1 MKISKL
7 ALLFFLTLPLTTLA
21 QKTATLIY
29 IDQYKDIAIS
39 EMKRT
44 GIPASIT
51 LAQGIIESNS
61 GESNLALNFKNHFGI
76 KCKSDWK
83 GETTYQDDD
92 AKQEC
97 FRAYPN
103 SNASYI
109 DHSNFLK
116 TRPNYAP
123 LFELDPVDDSAWAY
137 GLKKAGYATAA
148 DYPKKLLKVI
158 NDFELSQYNF
168 PELGFFE
175 DEDTPT
181 QKIDTSKK
189 IEARKTIEPI
199 IVVDSVKMDSV
210 KIASVKKVEDTLIPL
225 KINLVDTIIKKDTTA
240 ITSLT
245 TVSTNANDSLNSKYI
260 DTIQLSNIKGI
271 TSSDSIQITAPTA
284 INGIGALPTELAK
297 DSAIRIDSTLPKKDT
312 STVVSEKPNTAIKFE
327 YPKGK
332 FKANQ
337 LLAIYASAGSSF
349 LELATTYNI
358 ALYKLYGYNDLE
370 ETDLVP
376 KDQILYLVPKR
387 KEVSK
392 KVHLVAAGES
402 LYDISQNEGIQL
414 NYLQAYNA
422 GITDK
427 TLVAGTTLILFKTN
441 EAPKITTMPV
451 IAPIEK
457 PVKKEMI
464 KKSKLLTDTTTKK
477 TEIKDSLKK
486 KPLDFIKNISVPNFL
501 KRKKNN

>member
-7 ALLFFLTLPLTTLA
+7 ALVFFLTLPLTTKA

-51 LAQGIIESNS
+51 LAQGIIESKS

-97 FRAYPN
+97 FRVYPN

-109 DHSNFLK
+109 DHSDFLK

-137 GLKKAGYATAA
+137 GLKKAGYATAS

-168 PELGFFE
+168 PELAFFE
-175 DEDTPT
+175 DEDTPS

-189 IEARKTIEPI
+189 IVPIVIADSIKTN
-199 IVVDSVKMDSV
+199 SVSSNLI
-210 KIASVKKVEDTLIPL
+210 KIDTVKKLEDAI
-225 KINLVDTIIKKDTTA
+225 VHKDTTTLSS
-240 ITSLT
+240 ITGIKADT
-245 TVSTNANDSLNSKYI
+245 DTINSKYI
-260 DTIQLSNIKGI
+260 DAIQLSTIKGI
-271 TSSDSIQITAPTA
+271 SSSDTIKNTAPKA
-284 INGIGALPTELAK
+284 MNGIG
-297 DSAIRIDSTLPKKDT
+297 SIAIEQVKDSTLKIDTALAIDTSNNKKDKKLQEANSIDT
-312 STVVSEKPNTAIKFE
+312 SKLITNTQNSAAKFE

-337 LLAIYASAGSSF
+337 LLAIYATAGSSF

-370 ETDLVP
+370 ETDLVS

-392 KVHLVAAGES
+392 KVHLVTAGES

-414 NYLQAYNA
+414 NYLQAYND
-422 GITDK
+422 GVTDRNLQVGS
-427 TLVAGTTLILFKTN
+427 TLVLFKTN
-441 EAPKITTMPV
+441 EAPKIST
-451 IAPIEK
+451 API
-457 PVKKEMI
+457 
-464 KKSKLLTDTTTKK
+464 KSINT
-477 TEIKDSLKK
+477 
-486 KPLDFIKNISVPNFL
+486 PGFI

>member
-7 ALLFFLTLPLTTLA
+7 ALLFFFTIPLTTKA

-61 GESNLALNFKNHFGI
+61 GESNLALNYKNHFGI

-92 AKQEC
+92 TKQEC

-123 LFELDPVDDSAWAY
+123 LFELYPVDDSAWAY
-137 GLKKAGYATAA
+137 GLKKAGYATAS

-168 PELGFFE
+168 PELAFY
-175 DEDTPT
+175 DDDDTPT
-181 QKIDTSKK
+181 QKLDTSKK
-189 IEARKTIEPI
+189 IELSKPI
-199 IVVDSVKMDSV
+199 APIVIADSVKTNLI
-210 KIASVKKVEDTLIPL
+210 KIDTFKKVEDILL
-225 KINLVDTIIKKDTTA
+225 
-240 ITSLT
+240 
-245 TVSTNANDSLNSKYI
+245 
-260 DTIQLSNIKGI
+260 DTIQLSTVKGI
-271 TSSDSIQITAPTA
+271 SSSDTINITAPKA
-284 INGIGALPTELAK
+284 MNGIGSIAIEQVK
-297 DSAIRIDSTLPKKDT
+297 DSALKINTVLAIDTANHKKESEFKEANIIDT
-312 STVVSEKPNTAIKFE
+312 SKLITNTQNSAAKFE

-337 LLAIYASAGSSF
+337 LLAIWAQAGSSF
-349 LELATTYNI
+349 LDIANTYKI
-358 ALYKLYGYNDLE
+358 ALYKLYDYNDLE
-370 ETDLVP
+370 ETDLLA

-392 KVHLVAAGES
+392 KVHLVAAGET

-414 NYLQAYNA
+414 NSLKAYNV
-422 GITDK
+422 GVTDK
-427 TLVAGTTLILFKTN
+427 NLQVGSTLV
-441 EAPKITTMPV
+441 
-451 IAPIEK
+451 
-457 PVKKEMI
+457 
-464 KKSKLLTDTTTKK
+464 
-477 TEIKDSLKK
+477 
-486 KPLDFIKNISVPNFL
+486 
-501 KRKKNN
+501 

>member
-199 IVVDSVKMDSV
+199 IVVDSVKTD
-210 KIASVKKVEDTLIPL
+210 SVKKVEDTLIPL

-240 ITSLT
+240 ITST
-245 TVSTNANDSLNSKYI
+245 ITDITNAKDSINSKYI

-312 STVVSEKPNTAIKFE
+312 STLVSEKPNTAIKFE

-441 EAPKITTMPV
+441 EAPKITATP
-451 IAPIEK
+451 
-457 PVKKEMI
+457 
-464 KKSKLLTDTTTKK
+464 TKNSS
-477 TEIKDSLKK
+477 I
-486 KPLDFIKNISVPNFL
+486 PNFL

>member
-199 IVVDSVKMDSV
+199 IVVDSVKTD
-210 KIASVKKVEDTLIPL
+210 SVKKVEDTLIPL
-225 KINLVDTIIKKDTTA
+225 KINLVDTIIKKDNTA
-240 ITSLT
+240 ITST
-245 TVSTNANDSLNSKYI
+245 ITDITNAKDSINSKYI

-441 EAPKITTMPV
+441 EAPKITATP
-451 IAPIEK
+451 
-457 PVKKEMI
+457 
-464 KKSKLLTDTTTKK
+464 TKNSS
-477 TEIKDSLKK
+477 I
-486 KPLDFIKNISVPNFL
+486 PNFL

>member
-83 GETTYQDDD
+83 GETTFQDDD

-97 FRAYPN
+97 FRVYPN

-137 GLKKAGYATAA
+137 GLKKAGYATAS

-168 PELGFFE
+168 PELAFY
-175 DEDTPT
+175 DDDDTPT
-181 QKIDTSKK
+181 QKLDTSKK
-189 IEARKTIEPI
+189 IAPI
-199 IVVDSVKMDSV
+199 VIADSVKTNSV
-210 KIASVKKVEDTLIPL
+210 SSNLIKIDTVKKLEDTIVHKNTTTLSSITGI
-225 KINLVDTIIKKDTTA
+225 KAVTDTI
-240 ITSLT
+240 
-245 TVSTNANDSLNSKYI
+245 NSKYI
-260 DTIQLSNIKGI
+260 DTIQLSNVKGI
-271 TSSDSIQITAPTA
+271 SSSDTINITAPKA
-284 INGIGALPTELAK
+284 MNGIG
-297 DSAIRIDSTLPKKDT
+297 SIAIEQVKDSTLKIDTALAIDTSKNKKDKKLQEANSIDT
-312 STVVSEKPNTAIKFE
+312 SKLITNSQNSAAKFE

-349 LELATTYNI
+349 LELATNYKI
-358 ALYKLYGYNDLE
+358 ALYKLYSYNDLE
-370 ETDLVP
+370 ETDLVS

-414 NYLQAYNA
+414 NYLQAYNT
-422 GITDK
+422 GVTDK
-427 TLVAGTTLILFKTN
+427 TLVAGTTLLLFKTN
-441 EAPKITTMPV
+441 EAPKIST
-451 IAPIEK
+451 API
-457 PVKKEMI
+457 
-464 KKSKLLTDTTTKK
+464 KSINT
-477 TEIKDSLKK
+477 
-486 KPLDFIKNISVPNFL
+486 PGFL

>member
-1 MKISKL
+1 MRISKL
-7 ALLFFLTLPLTTLA
+7 ALVFFFTLPLYSIA

-29 IDQYKDIAIS
+29 IDQYKDIAVS

-76 KCKSDWK
+76 KCKTDWK

-97 FRAYPN
+97 FRVYPN
-103 SNASYI
+103 SNASFI

-116 TRPNYAP
+116 ARSNYAP

-137 GLKKAGYATAA
+137 GLKKAGYATAS

-168 PELGFFE
+168 PELAIF
-175 DEDTPT
+175 DDDDDTPT
-181 QKIDTSKK
+181 QKIDTNKKIVPIVLADSIKIDSIKINTIKIDSVKK
-189 IEARKTIEPI
+189 IEDRLI
-199 IVVDSVKMDSV
+199 I
-210 KIASVKKVEDTLIPL
+210 
-225 KINLVDTIIKKDTTA
+225 KDTTTLRA
-240 ITSLT
+240 VTSI
-245 TVSTNANDSLNSKYI
+245 I
-260 DTIQLSNIKGI
+260 DTIQLSSVKGI
-271 TSSDSIQITAPTA
+271 ISSDSINNTAPTA
-284 INGIGALPTELAK
+284 LKGIGSIAIERPK
-297 DSAIRIDSTLPKKDT
+297 DSVLQIDAASKKDSSNLVIEKQ
-312 STVVSEKPNTAIKFE
+312 STAAKLVF
-327 YPKGK
+327 PKGK

-337 LLAIYASAGSSF
+337 LLAIYATAGSSF
-349 LELATTYNI
+349 LDLANTYNI
-358 ALYKLYGYNDLE
+358 ALYKLYNYNDLP
-370 ETDLVP
+370 ETDLLT

-414 NYLQAYNA
+414 NYLEAYNA

-427 TLVAGTTLILFKTN
+427 TLVVGSTLVLFQTNTT
-441 EAPKITTMPV
+441 PKITTSAV
-451 IAPIEK
+451 KAPQK
-457 PVKKEMI
+457 
-464 KKSKLLTDTTTKK
+464 DTATKK
-477 TEIKDSLKK
+477 IEVKDSLKK
-486 KPLDFIKNISVPNFL
+486 KPLDFIKNITGPHFL

>member
-76 KCKSDWK
+76 KCKTDWK

-199 IVVDSVKMDSV
+199 IVVDSVKTD
-210 KIASVKKVEDTLIPL
+210 SVKKVEDTLIPL

-422 GITDK
+422 GVTDK
-427 TLVAGTTLILFKTN
+427 ILVAGTTLILFKTN

>member
-1 MKISKL
+1 MRISKL
-7 ALLFFLTLPLTTLA
+7 AFVFFFTLPLYSIA

-29 IDQYKDIAIS
+29 IDQFKDIAVS

-44 GIPASIT
+44 SIPASIT

-76 KCKSDWK
+76 KCKTDWK

-97 FRAYPN
+97 FRVYPN
-103 SNASYI
+103 SNASFI

-116 TRPNYAP
+116 GRSNYAP

-137 GLKKAGYATAA
+137 GLKKAGYATAS

-168 PELGFFE
+168 PELAIF
-175 DEDTPT
+175 DDDDDTPT

-189 IEARKTIEPI
+189 IAPIVLADTIKI
-199 IVVDSVKMDSV
+199 DSIKINTIKIDSVK
-210 KIASVKKVEDTLIPL
+210 KIEERLI
-225 KINLVDTIIKKDTTA
+225 IKDTTTLRA
-240 ITSLT
+240 VTSI
-245 TVSTNANDSLNSKYI
+245 I
-260 DTIQLSNIKGI
+260 DTIQLSSVKGI
-271 TSSDSIQITAPTA
+271 ISSDSINNTAPTA
-284 INGIGALPTELAK
+284 LKGIGSIAIERPK
-297 DSAIRIDSTLPKKDT
+297 DSVLQIDAASKKDSSNLVIEKQ
-312 STVVSEKPNTAIKFE
+312 STVSKLVF
-327 YPKGK
+327 PKGK

-337 LLAIYASAGSSF
+337 LLAIYATAGSSF
-349 LELATTYNI
+349 LDLANTYNI
-358 ALYKLYGYNDLE
+358 ALYKLYNYNDLP
-370 ETDLVP
+370 ETDLLT

-387 KEVSK
+387 KEVNK

-414 NYLQAYNA
+414 NYLEAYNV

-427 TLVAGTTLILFKTN
+427 TLVVGSTLVLFQTNTT
-441 EAPKITTMPV
+441 PKITTSAV
-451 IAPIEK
+451 KAPQK
-457 PVKKEMI
+457 
-464 KKSKLLTDTTTKK
+464 DTATKK
-477 TEIKDSLKK
+477 IEVKDSLKK
-486 KPLDFIKNISVPNFL
+486 KPLDFIKNITAPHFL

>member
-7 ALLFFLTLPLTTLA
+7 AFLFFFTIPLTTLA

-97 FRAYPN
+97 FRVYPN

-137 GLKKAGYATAA
+137 GLKKAGYATAS

-168 PELGFFE
+168 PELAFY
-175 DEDTPT
+175 DDDDTPT
-181 QKIDTSKK
+181 QKLDTIKKIAPIVITDSVKTNSVRSNLIKIDTVRKLEDTIVHKDTTTLSSKYIDAIQLSTIKGISSSDTIKNTAPKAMNGIGSIAIEQVKDSTLKIDTALAIDTSK
-189 IEARKTIEPI
+189 
-199 IVVDSVKMDSV
+199 
-210 KIASVKKVEDTLIPL
+210 
-225 KINLVDTIIKKDTTA
+225 NKKD
-240 ITSLT
+240 IKLQE
-245 TVSTNANDSLNSKYI
+245 ANSI
-260 DTIQLSNIKGI
+260 DTSKLI
-271 TSSDSIQITAPTA
+271 TNSQNNAA
-284 INGIGALPTELAK
+284 
-297 DSAIRIDSTLPKKDT
+297 
-312 STVVSEKPNTAIKFE
+312 KFE

-358 ALYKLYGYNDLE
+358 ALYKLYSYNDLE
-370 ETDLVP
+370 ETDLVS

-414 NYLQAYNA
+414 NYLQAYNM
-422 GITDK
+422 GVTDK
-427 TLVAGTTLILFKTN
+427 TLVAGTTLLLFKTN
-441 EAPKITTMPV
+441 EAPKITATP
-451 IAPIEK
+451 
-457 PVKKEMI
+457 KKN
-464 KKSKLLTDTTTKK
+464 S
-477 TEIKDSLKK
+477 
-486 KPLDFIKNISVPNFL
+486 SVPNFL
-501 KRKKNN
+501 KRKKDN

>member
-51 LAQGIIESNS
+51 LAQGIIESKS
-61 GESNLALNFKNHFGI
+61 GESDLALNFKNHFGI
-76 KCKSDWK
+76 KCKTDWK

-97 FRAYPN
+97 FRVYPN

-109 DHSNFLK
+109 HHSNFLK

-123 LFELDPVDDSAWAY
+123 LFELDPADDSAWAY
-137 GLKKAGYATAA
+137 GLKKAGYATDT

-168 PELGFFE
+168 PELAFY
-175 DEDTPT
+175 DDDDTPT

-189 IEARKTIEPI
+189 VEVRKAIEPV
-199 IVVDSVKMDSV
+199 IVVDSLKRDSLKIDLV
-210 KIASVKKVEDTLIPL
+210 KIDSVKKV
-225 KINLVDTIIKKDTTA
+225 V
-240 ITSLT
+240 
-245 TVSTNANDSLNSKYI
+245 DSLKSKYI
-260 DTIQLSNIKGI
+260 DTIQLSSVKGI
-271 TSSDSIQITAPTA
+271 TSYDSPKITAPTA
-284 INGIGALPTELAK
+284 INGIG
-297 DSAIRIDSTLPKKDT
+297 TLPAELPKVNTLKKDT
-312 STVVSEKPNTAIKFE
+312 VNIIKDVKFKDTSIVDRKILDTSNQKIKTE
-327 YPKGK
+327 NSPIQFDYPKGK

-337 LLAIYASAGSSF
+337 LLAIYARAGSSY

-370 ETDLVP
+370 ETDLVD

-392 KVHLVAAGES
+392 KVHLVAAGEN

-422 GITDK
+422 GVTDK
-427 TLVAGTTLILFKTN
+427 TLVAGATLVLFKIS
-441 EAPKITTMPV
+441 EAPK
-451 IAPIEK
+451 
-457 PVKKEMI
+457 
-464 KKSKLLTDTTTKK
+464 K
-477 TEIKDSLKK
+477 TATSPKNSSL
-486 KPLDFIKNISVPNFL
+486 PNFL
-501 KRKKNN
+501 KRKKNNE

>member
-7 ALLFFLTLPLTTLA
+7 AFLFFFTIPLTTLA

-92 AKQEC
+92 TKQEC

-137 GLKKAGYATAA
+137 GLKKAGYASAS

-168 PELGFFE
+168 PELAFY
-175 DEDTPT
+175 DDDDTPT
-181 QKIDTSKK
+181 QKLDTSKK
-189 IEARKTIEPI
+189 IELSKPI
-199 IVVDSVKMDSV
+199 APIVIADSVKTNLI
-210 KIASVKKVEDTLIPL
+210 KIDTVRKIEDTI
-225 KINLVDTIIKKDTTA
+225 VQKDTTPL
-240 ITSLT
+240 S
-245 TVSTNANDSLNSKYI
+245 SKYI
-260 DTIQLSNIKGI
+260 DTIQLSNVKGI
-271 TSSDSIQITAPTA
+271 SSSDTINITAPKA
-284 INGIGALPTELAK
+284 MNGIGSIAIEQVK
-297 DSAIRIDSTLPKKDT
+297 DSALKINTVLAIDTANHKKESDIKEANIIDT
-312 STVVSEKPNTAIKFE
+312 SKLITNTQNSTAKFV

-337 LLAIYASAGSSF
+337 LLAIWAQAGSSF
-349 LELATTYNI
+349 LDIANTYKI
-358 ALYKLYGYNDLE
+358 ALYKLYDYNDLE
-370 ETDLVP
+370 ETDLLA

-392 KVHLVAAGES
+392 KVHLVAAGET

-414 NYLQAYNA
+414 NYLKAYNA
-422 GITDK
+422 GVTDK
-427 TLVAGTTLILFKTN
+427 NLQVGSTLVLFKTN
-441 EAPKITTMPV
+441 EAPKISAT
-451 IAPIEK
+451 PI
-457 PVKKEMI
+457 
-464 KKSKLLTDTTTKK
+464 KSLNTP
-477 TEIKDSLKK
+477 S
-486 KPLDFIKNISVPNFL
+486 FL
-501 KRKKNN
+501 KRKKIIKYE

>member
-7 ALLFFLTLPLTTLA
+7 ALLFFLTLPLTSLA

-83 GETTYQDDD
+83 GETTFQDDD

-97 FRAYPN
+97 FRVYPN

-137 GLKKAGYATAA
+137 GLKKAGYATAS

-168 PELGFFE
+168 PELAFY
-175 DEDTPT
+175 DDDDTPT
-181 QKIDTSKK
+181 QKLDTSKK
-189 IEARKTIEPI
+189 IAPI
-199 IVVDSVKMDSV
+199 VIADSVKTNSV
-210 KIASVKKVEDTLIPL
+210 SSNLIKIDTVKKLEDTIVHKNTTTLSSITGI
-225 KINLVDTIIKKDTTA
+225 KAVTDTI
-240 ITSLT
+240 
-245 TVSTNANDSLNSKYI
+245 NSKYI
-260 DTIQLSNIKGI
+260 DTIQLSNVKGI
-271 TSSDSIQITAPTA
+271 SSSDTINITAPKA
-284 INGIGALPTELAK
+284 MNGIV
-297 DSAIRIDSTLPKKDT
+297 SIAIEQVKDSTLKINTALAIDTSKNKKDIKLQEANIVDT
-312 STVVSEKPNTAIKFE
+312 SKLITNSQNSAAKFE

-349 LELATTYNI
+349 LELATNYKI
-358 ALYKLYGYNDLE
+358 ALYKLYSYNDLE
-370 ETDLVP
+370 ETDLVS

-414 NYLQAYNA
+414 NYLQAYNT
-422 GITDK
+422 GVTDK
-427 TLVAGTTLILFKTN
+427 TLVAGTTLLLFKTN
-441 EAPKITTMPV
+441 EAPKIST
-451 IAPIEK
+451 API
-457 PVKKEMI
+457 
-464 KKSKLLTDTTTKK
+464 KSINT
-477 TEIKDSLKK
+477 
-486 KPLDFIKNISVPNFL
+486 PGFL

>member
-97 FRAYPN
+97 FRVYPN

-137 GLKKAGYATAA
+137 GLKKAGYATAF

-168 PELGFFE
+168 PELAFFE
-175 DEDTPT
+175 EEDSPA

-189 IEARKTIEPI
+189 IQVNKMQTLLVKADSLKT
-199 IVVDSVKMDSV
+199 DSVKKEV
-210 KIASVKKVEDTLIPL
+210 DTLNPL
-225 KINLVDTIIKKDTTA
+225 KINLVDTVIKKDTT
-240 ITSLT
+240 IISTSLDT
-245 TVSTNANDSLNSKYI
+245 ATTSSMTVSTSAKDSINSKYI
-260 DTIQLSNIKGI
+260 DTIQLSNVKGI
-271 TSSDSIQITAPTA
+271 TSSDSIKITAPTA
-284 INGIGALPTELAK
+284 INGIGALPTELPK
-297 DSAIRIDSTLPKKDT
+297 DSAISIDSTLPKKDT
-312 STVVSEKPNTAIKFE
+312 STVLSEKPNTAIKFE

-337 LLAIYASAGSSF
+337 LLAIYATAGSSF

-358 ALYKLYGYNDLE
+358 ALYKLYSYNDLE
-370 ETDLVP
+370 ETDLVT

-422 GITDK
+422 GVSDK
-427 TLVAGTTLILFKTN
+427 TLVAGTTLLLFKTN
-441 EAPKITTMPV
+441 EAPKITATP
-451 IAPIEK
+451 
-457 PVKKEMI
+457 
-464 KKSKLLTDTTTKK
+464 TKN
-477 TEIKDSLKK
+477 S
-486 KPLDFIKNISVPNFL
+486 SVPNFL

>member
-7 ALLFFLTLPLTTLA
+7 IFLFLYLLPLYSIA

-29 IDQYKDIAIS
+29 IDQYKDIAVS

-92 AKQEC
+92 SKKEC
-97 FRAYPN
+97 FRVYPN
-103 SNASYI
+103 ATASFV

-137 GLKKAGYATAA
+137 GLKKAGYATAS

-168 PELGFFE
+168 PELDIF
-175 DEDTPT
+175 DNEDTPI
-181 QKIDTSKK
+181 QKIDTSKVLIPPTK
-189 IEARKTIEPI
+189 DTSKPFTPKLKLEDIKNDTLPTKPSTSTTQPTPI
-199 IVVDSVKMDSV
+199 IVK
-210 KIASVKKVEDTLIPL
+210 
-225 KINLVDTIIKKDTTA
+225 
-240 ITSLT
+240 
-245 TVSTNANDSLNSKYI
+245 DSLKVTDTPTSHYI
-260 DTIQLSNIKGI
+260 DTIQLSSIKGVI
-271 TSSDSIQITAPTA
+271 SSDSIKNTTPTPLK
-284 INGIGALPTELAK
+284 GIGSIDITSTPEKLVTK
-297 DSAIRIDSTLPKKDT
+297 DSVTKK
-312 STVVSEKPNTAIKFE
+312 NTTPPIVF
-327 YPKGK
+327 PKGK

-337 LLAIYASAGSSF
+337 LLAIYAKAGSSF
-349 LELATTYNI
+349 LDIATTYNI
-358 ALYKLYGYNDLE
+358 ALYKLYVYNDLK
-370 ETDLVP
+370 ETELVL

-392 KVHLVAAGES
+392 KVHRVAAGES
-402 LYDISQNEGIQL
+402 LYDISQLEGIQL
-414 NYLQAYNA
+414 NYLMEYNA
-422 GITDK
+422 GITDQN
-427 TLVAGTTLILFKTN
+427 LSEGTTLVLFKSSTP
-441 EAPKITTMPV
+441 APVSSISTIT
-451 IAPIEK
+451 PIKKE
-457 PVKKEMI
+457 VKKV
-464 KKSKLLTDTTTKK
+464 
-477 TEIKDSLKK
+477 EIKDTLKK
-486 KPLDFIKNISVPNFL
+486 KPFDFIKKII
-501 KRKKNN
+501 KK

>member
-1 MKISKL
+1 MRISKL
-7 ALLFFLTLPLTTLA
+7 AFVFFFTLPLYSIA

-29 IDQYKDIAIS
+29 IDQYKDIAVS

-76 KCKSDWK
+76 KCKTDWK

-97 FRAYPN
+97 FRVYPN
-103 SNASYI
+103 SNASFI

-116 TRPNYAP
+116 ARSNYAP

-137 GLKKAGYATAA
+137 GLKKAGYATAS

-168 PELGFFE
+168 PELAIF
-175 DEDTPT
+175 DDDDDTPT

-189 IEARKTIEPI
+189 IAPIVLADSIKIDSIKINTIKI
-199 IVVDSVKMDSV
+199 DSVK
-210 KIASVKKVEDTLIPL
+210 KIEDRLI
-225 KINLVDTIIKKDTTA
+225 IKDTTTLSA
-240 ITSLT
+240 ATSI
-245 TVSTNANDSLNSKYI
+245 I
-260 DTIQLSNIKGI
+260 DTIQLSSVKGI
-271 TSSDSIQITAPTA
+271 ISSDSVNNTAPTA
-284 INGIGALPTELAK
+284 LKGIGSIAIERPK
-297 DSAIRIDSTLPKKDT
+297 DSVLQIDAASKKDSSNLVIEKQ
-312 STVVSEKPNTAIKFE
+312 STVSKLVF
-327 YPKGK
+327 PKGK

-337 LLAIYASAGSSF
+337 LLAIYANAGSSF
-349 LELATTYNI
+349 LDLANTYNI
-358 ALYKLYGYNDLE
+358 ALYKLYNYNDLP
-370 ETDLVP
+370 ETDLLA

-414 NYLQAYNA
+414 NYLEAYNA

-427 TLVAGTTLILFKTN
+427 TLVVGSTLVLFQTNTT
-441 EAPKITTMPV
+441 PKITTSAV
-451 IAPIEK
+451 KAPQK
-457 PVKKEMI
+457 
-464 KKSKLLTDTTTKK
+464 DTATKK
-477 TEIKDSLKK
+477 IEVKDSLKK
-486 KPLDFIKNISVPNFL
+486 KPLDFIKNITAPHFL

>member
-181 QKIDTSKK
+181 QKIDT
-189 IEARKTIEPI
+189 
-199 IVVDSVKMDSV
+199 
-210 KIASVKKVEDTLIPL
+210 
-225 KINLVDTIIKKDTTA
+225 TA
-240 ITSLT
+240 ITST
-245 TVSTNANDSLNSKYI
+245 ITDITNAKDSINSKYI

-284 INGIGALPTELAK
+284 INGIGALPTELPK

-464 KKSKLLTDTTTKK
+464 KKSKLLADTTTKK

>member
-92 AKQEC
+92 TKQEC

-137 GLKKAGYATAA
+137 GLKKAGYATAS

-168 PELGFFE
+168 PELAFFE

-189 IEARKTIEPI
+189 VEVRKAIEPV
-199 IVVDSVKMDSV
+199 IVVDSVKRDSLKTNLV
-210 KIASVKKVEDTLIPL
+210 KIDSVKKV
-225 KINLVDTIIKKDTTA
+225 V
-240 ITSLT
+240 
-245 TVSTNANDSLNSKYI
+245 DSLNSKYI
-260 DTIQLSNIKGI
+260 DTIQLSSVKGI
-271 TSSDSIQITAPTA
+271 TSYDSTKITAPTA
-284 INGIGALPTELAK
+284 INGIG
-297 DSAIRIDSTLPKKDT
+297 TLPRELPKVNTLKTDTVTIVKDIKFKDT
-312 STVVSEKPNTAIKFE
+312 NIVDRKILDTSNLKTKTENSPIQFE

-337 LLAIYASAGSSF
+337 LLAVYATAGSSF

-358 ALYKLYGYNDLE
+358 ALYKLYGYNDLA
-370 ETDLVP
+370 ETDLVT

-392 KVHLVAAGES
+392 KVHVVLAGES

-414 NYLQAYNA
+414 SYLQAYNA
-422 GITDK
+422 GVTDK
-427 TLVAGTTLILFKTN
+427 TLLAGTTLLLFKTN
-441 EAPKITTMPV
+441 ELPKITATP
-451 IAPIEK
+451 
-457 PVKKEMI
+457 
-464 KKSKLLTDTTTKK
+464 TK
-477 TEIKDSLKK
+477 
-486 KPLDFIKNISVPNFL
+486 NNSVPNFL

>member
-7 ALLFFLTLPLTTLA
+7 ALVFFLTLPLSSLA

-29 IDQYKDIAIS
+29 IDQFKDIAIS

-61 GESNLALNFKNHFGI
+61 GESNLALNYKNHFGI

-97 FRAYPN
+97 FRVYPN
-103 SNASYI
+103 SNASFI

-116 TRPNYAP
+116 GRPNYAP

-137 GLKKAGYATAA
+137 GLKKAGYATAS

-158 NDFELSQYNF
+158 NDFELSQFNF
-168 PELGFFE
+168 PELAFY
-175 DEDTPT
+175 DDDDTPT
-181 QKIDTSKK
+181 QKVDTSKK
-189 IEARKTIEPI
+189 IEVSKPMAPIVQADSIKIDSIKINTI
-199 IVVDSVKMDSV
+199 
-210 KIASVKKVEDTLIPL
+210 KIDSVKKVEDIL
-225 KINLVDTIIKKDTTA
+225 
-240 ITSLT
+240 
-245 TVSTNANDSLNSKYI
+245 I
-260 DTIQLSNIKGI
+260 DTIQLSSVKGI
-271 TSSDSIQITAPTA
+271 SNSDTIKITAPKA
-284 INGIGALPTELAK
+284 MNGIGSIADEQVK
-297 DSAIRIDSTLPKKDT
+297 DSALKINTVLAPDTTKNNKEIPLKEASIIDT
-312 STVVSEKPNTAIKFE
+312 SKLVTKTQNSAATFE

-337 LLAIYASAGSSF
+337 LLAVWAKAGSSF
-349 LELATTYNI
+349 LDIANTYNI

-370 ETDLVP
+370 ETDLLA

-387 KEVSK
+387 KEISK
-392 KVHLVAAGES
+392 KLHLVVAGET

-414 NYLQAYNA
+414 NYLEAYNA
-422 GITDK
+422 GVTDK
-427 TLVAGTTLILFKTN
+427 NLEVGSTLVLFKTN
-441 EAPKITTMPV
+441 ESPKI
-451 IAPIEK
+451 IAAPL
-457 PVKKEMI
+457 
-464 KKSKLLTDTTTKK
+464 KSINTP
-477 TEIKDSLKK
+477 S
-486 KPLDFIKNISVPNFL
+486 FL

>member
-83 GETTYQDDD
+83 GETTFQDDD

-97 FRAYPN
+97 FRVYPN

-137 GLKKAGYATAA
+137 GLKKAGYATAS

-158 NDFELSQYNF
+158 NDFELSQFNF
-168 PELGFFE
+168 PELAFY
-175 DEDTPT
+175 DDDDTPT
-181 QKIDTSKK
+181 QKLDTSKK
-189 IEARKTIEPI
+189 IAPI
-199 IVVDSVKMDSV
+199 VIADSVKTNSV
-210 KIASVKKVEDTLIPL
+210 SSNLIKIDTVKKLEDTIVHKNTTTLSSITGI
-225 KINLVDTIIKKDTTA
+225 KAVTDTI
-240 ITSLT
+240 
-245 TVSTNANDSLNSKYI
+245 NSKYI
-260 DTIQLSNIKGI
+260 DTIQLSNVKGI
-271 TSSDSIQITAPTA
+271 SSSDTINITAPKA
-284 INGIGALPTELAK
+284 MNGIG
-297 DSAIRIDSTLPKKDT
+297 SIAIEQVKDSTLKINTVLAIDTSKNKKDIKLQEANIVDT
-312 STVVSEKPNTAIKFE
+312 SKLITNSQNSAAKFE

-349 LELATTYNI
+349 LELATNYKI
-358 ALYKLYGYNDLE
+358 ALYKLYSYNDLE
-370 ETDLVP
+370 ETDLVS

-414 NYLQAYNA
+414 NYLQAYNT
-422 GITDK
+422 GVTDK
-427 TLVAGTTLILFKTN
+427 TLVAGTTLLLFKTN
-441 EAPKITTMPV
+441 EAPKIST
-451 IAPIEK
+451 API
-457 PVKKEMI
+457 
-464 KKSKLLTDTTTKK
+464 KSINT
-477 TEIKDSLKK
+477 
-486 KPLDFIKNISVPNFL
+486 PGFL

>member
-1 MKISKL
+1 MNISKL
-7 ALLFFLTLPLTTLA
+7 AFLFLFTIPLTTKA

-61 GESNLALNFKNHFGI
+61 GESNLALNYKNHFGI

-97 FRAYPN
+97 FRVYPN
-103 SNASYI
+103 SNASFI

-116 TRPNYAP
+116 ARPNYAP

-137 GLKKAGYATAA
+137 GLKKAGYATAS

-158 NDFELSQYNF
+158 NDFELSQFNF
-168 PELGFFE
+168 PELAFY
-175 DEDTPT
+175 DDDDTPT
-181 QKIDTSKK
+181 QKLDTSKK
-189 IEARKTIEPI
+189 IAPIVIADSIKTN
-199 IVVDSVKMDSV
+199 SVRSNLI
-210 KIASVKKVEDTLIPL
+210 KIDTVKKIEDTL
-225 KINLVDTIIKKDTTA
+225 
-240 ITSLT
+240 
-245 TVSTNANDSLNSKYI
+245 I
-260 DTIQLSNIKGI
+260 DTIQLSSVKGI
-271 TSSDSIQITAPTA
+271 SSSDTIKITAPKA
-284 INGIGALPTELAK
+284 MNGIGSIAVEQVKGSAVKINTVLATDTTK
-297 DSAIRIDSTLPKKDT
+297 NNKEIPLKEASIIDT
-312 STVVSEKPNTAIKFE
+312 SKLITKTQNSAATFE

-337 LLAIYASAGSSF
+337 LLAVWAKAGSSF
-349 LELATTYNI
+349 LDIANTYNI

-370 ETDLVP
+370 ETDLLA

-387 KEVSK
+387 KEISK
-392 KVHLVAAGES
+392 KVHLVAAGET

-414 NYLQAYNA
+414 NYLEAYNT
-422 GITDK
+422 GVTDK
-427 TLVAGTTLILFKTN
+427 NLQVGSTLVLFKTN
-441 EAPKITTMPV
+441 EAPKISA
-451 IAPIEK
+451 APL
-457 PVKKEMI
+457 
-464 KKSKLLTDTTTKK
+464 KS
-477 TEIKDSLKK
+477 
-486 KPLDFIKNISVPNFL
+486 ISTPSFL

>member
-92 AKQEC
+92 TKQEC

-137 GLKKAGYATAA
+137 GLKKAGYATAS

-168 PELGFFE
+168 PELAFFE
-175 DEDTPT
+175 DEDTPI

-189 IEARKTIEPI
+189 IE
-199 IVVDSVKMDSV
+199 
-210 KIASVKKVEDTLIPL
+210 DTF
-225 KINLVDTIIKKDTTA
+225 TKKDTTIIA
-240 ITSLT
+240 SSLAAPITYTITSAI
-245 TVSTNANDSLNSKYI
+245 NDIANTKDSINSKYI
-260 DTIQLSNIKGI
+260 DTIQLSSVKGI
-271 TSSDSIQITAPTA
+271 TSYDSTKITAPTA
-284 INGIGALPTELAK
+284 INGIG
-297 DSAIRIDSTLPKKDT
+297 TLPRELPKVNTLKTDTVNNVKDIKFKDT
-312 STVVSEKPNTAIKFE
+312 SIVDRKILDTINLKIKTENSPIKFD

-337 LLAIYASAGSSF
+337 LLAIYASAGTSF
-349 LELATTYNI
+349 LELATSYNI

-370 ETDLVP
+370 ETDLVT

-392 KVHLVAAGES
+392 KVHVVAAGES

-422 GITDK
+422 GVTDK
-427 TLVAGTTLILFKTN
+427 TLVAGTTLVLFKTN
-441 EAPKITTMPV
+441 EAPKITATP
-451 IAPIEK
+451 
-457 PVKKEMI
+457 
-464 KKSKLLTDTTTKK
+464 TKN
-477 TEIKDSLKK
+477 S
-486 KPLDFIKNISVPNFL
+486 SVPNFL

>member
-370 ETDLVP
+370 ETDLVA

>member
-7 ALLFFLTLPLTTLA
+7 ALLFFLILPLTTLA

-97 FRAYPN
+97 FRVYPN

-137 GLKKAGYATAA
+137 GLKKAGYATAF

-168 PELGFFE
+168 PELAFFE
-175 DEDTPT
+175 EEDTPA

-189 IEARKTIEPI
+189 IQVNKTQTLL
-199 IVVDSVKMDSV
+199 VKADSLKTDSVK
-210 KIASVKKVEDTLIPL
+210 KELDTLNPL
-225 KINLVDTIIKKDTTA
+225 KINLVDTVIKKDTT
-240 ITSLT
+240 IISTSLDT
-245 TVSTNANDSLNSKYI
+245 ATTSSMTVSTSAKDSINSKYI
-260 DTIQLSNIKGI
+260 DTIQLSNVKGI
-271 TSSDSIQITAPTA
+271 TSSDSIKITAPTA
-284 INGIGALPTELAK
+284 INGIGALPTELPK
-297 DSAIRIDSTLPKKDT
+297 DSAISIDTPLPKKDT
-312 STVVSEKPNTAIKFE
+312 STVLSEKPNTAIKFE

-337 LLAIYASAGSSF
+337 LLAIYATAGSSF

-358 ALYKLYGYNDLE
+358 ALYKLYSYNDLE
-370 ETDLVP
+370 ETDLVT

-422 GITDK
+422 GVSDK
-427 TLVAGTTLILFKTN
+427 TLVAGTTLLLFKTN
-441 EAPKITTMPV
+441 EAPKITATP
-451 IAPIEK
+451 
-457 PVKKEMI
+457 
-464 KKSKLLTDTTTKK
+464 TKN
-477 TEIKDSLKK
+477 S
-486 KPLDFIKNISVPNFL
+486 SVPNFL

>member
-7 ALLFFLTLPLTTLA
+7 AFLFFITIPLNSLA

-61 GESNLALNFKNHFGI
+61 GESNLALNYKNHFGI

-97 FRAYPN
+97 FRVYPN

-137 GLKKAGYATAA
+137 GLKKAGYATAS

-168 PELGFFE
+168 PELAFY
-175 DEDTPT
+175 DDDDTPT
-181 QKIDTSKK
+181 QKVDT
-189 IEARKTIEPI
+189 
-199 IVVDSVKMDSV
+199 SV
-210 KIASVKKVEDTLIPL
+210 KIAPIEIADSIKTNSVRSNLIKIDTVKKIEDTL
-225 KINLVDTIIKKDTTA
+225 
-240 ITSLT
+240 
-245 TVSTNANDSLNSKYI
+245 I
-260 DTIQLSNIKGI
+260 DTIQLSSVKGI
-271 TSSDSIQITAPTA
+271 SSSDTINITAPKA
-284 INGIGALPTELAK
+284 MNGIGSIAIEQVK
-297 DSAIRIDSTLPKKDT
+297 DSAVKIDAVLAIDTTKNNKEISLKEVSIIDT
-312 STVVSEKPNTAIKFE
+312 SKLITNTQNSAAKFE

-337 LLAIYASAGSSF
+337 LLAIWAKAGSSF
-349 LELATTYNI
+349 LDIANTYNI
-358 ALYKLYGYNDLE
+358 ALYKLYDYNDLE
-370 ETDLVP
+370 ETDLLAQ
-376 KDQILYLVPKR
+376 DQILYLVPKR

-392 KVHLVAAGES
+392 KVHLVAAGET

-414 NYLQAYNA
+414 NYLEAYNT
-422 GITDK
+422 GVTDK
-427 TLVAGTTLILFKTN
+427 NLQVGSTLVLFKTN
-441 EAPKITTMPV
+441 EAPKISA
-451 IAPIEK
+451 APL
-457 PVKKEMI
+457 
-464 KKSKLLTDTTTKK
+464 KS
-477 TEIKDSLKK
+477 
-486 KPLDFIKNISVPNFL
+486 ISTPNFL

>member
-51 LAQGIIESNS
+51 LAQGIIESKS

-76 KCKSDWK
+76 KCKTDWK

-97 FRAYPN
+97 FRVYPN

-137 GLKKAGYATAA
+137 GLKKAGYATDT

-168 PELGFFE
+168 PELAFFE
-175 DEDTPT
+175 DDDTPT

-189 IEARKTIEPI
+189 LQSSITIAPI
-199 IVVDSVKMDSV
+199 VKV
-210 KIASVKKVEDTLIPL
+210 
-225 KINLVDTIIKKDTTA
+225 KDTPTQQIINIA
-240 ITSLT
+240 
-245 TVSTNANDSLNSKYI
+245 
-260 DTIQLSNIKGI
+260 DTIQLSNVKGI
-271 TSSDSIQITAPTA
+271 IKSDSIKITAPSA
-284 INGIGALPTELAK
+284 MNGVGSMPIE
-297 DSAIRIDSTLPKKDT
+297 LPKESVLKIDTTINKIKFKDT
-312 STVVSEKPNTAIKFE
+312 SEIVISIIDTSKINKSIIDTSTLITKTENTTVKFE

-337 LLAIYASAGSSF
+337 LLAIYATAGRSF

-370 ETDLVP
+370 ETDLVS

-387 KEVSK
+387 KEISK
-392 KVHLVAAGES
+392 KLHLVAAGES

-422 GITDK
+422 GVTDK
-427 TLVAGTTLILFKTN
+427 ILVAGTTLILFKTN
-441 EAPKITTMPV
+441 EAPKISTSP
-451 IAPIEK
+451 
-457 PVKKEMI
+457 
-464 KKSKLLTDTTTKK
+464 
-477 TEIKDSLKK
+477 
-486 KPLDFIKNISVPNFL
+486 IKNSSIPNFL

>member
-1 MKISKL
+1 MRISKF
-7 ALLFFLTLPLTTLA
+7 ALVFFFILPLYSIA

-29 IDQYKDIAIS
+29 IDQYKDIAVS

-76 KCKSDWK
+76 KCKTDWK

-97 FRAYPN
+97 FRVYPN
-103 SNASYI
+103 SNASFI

-116 TRPNYAP
+116 NRPNYAP

-137 GLKKAGYATAA
+137 GLKKAGYATAS

-158 NDFELSQYNF
+158 NDFELSQFNF
-168 PELGFFE
+168 PELAIFD
-175 DEDTPT
+175 DEDTPI

-189 IEARKTIEPI
+189 LDNNK
-199 IVVDSVKMDSV
+199 
-210 KIASVKKVEDTLIPL
+210 KIEDTLI
-225 KINLVDTIIKKDTTA
+225 IKG
-240 ITSLT
+240 T
-245 TVSTNANDSLNSKYI
+245 TVLSAVTSIGTIKDSINSKYI
-260 DTIQLSNIKGI
+260 DTIQLSSVKGI
-271 TSSDSIQITAPTA
+271 SSSDTIKITAPNT
-284 INGIGALPTELAK
+284 INGIGSTTLELKKETALL
-297 DSAIRIDSTLPKKDT
+297 IDSNKNKKEIDFKQT
-312 STVVSEKPNTAIKFE
+312 SIIDSSKLLTKTQNSVNAFE

-337 LLAIYASAGSSF
+337 LLAIYAKAGSSF
-349 LELATTYNI
+349 LDLATTYNI
-358 ALYKLYGYNDLE
+358 ALYKLYNYNDLA
-370 ETDLVP
+370 ETDLLA

-387 KEVSK
+387 KEISK

-414 NYLQAYNA
+414 NYLQNYNA
-422 GITDK
+422 GLTDN
-427 TLVAGTTLILFKTN
+427 TLVVGATLVLFPSNISPTLNVK
-441 EAPKITTMPV
+441 PSI
-451 IAPIEK
+451 IPIEK
-457 PVKKEMI
+457 VAKKVNTEKNKVLADTAI
-464 KKSKLLTDTTTKK
+464 KKV
-477 TEIKDSLKK
+477 EIKDSHKK
-486 KPLDFIKNISVPNFL
+486 KPFDFIKNISAPNFL

>member
-137 GLKKAGYATAA
+137 GLKKAGYATAF

-168 PELGFFE
+168 PELAFFE
-175 DEDTPT
+175 EEDSPA

-189 IEARKTIEPI
+189 IQVNKTQTLL
-199 IVVDSVKMDSV
+199 VKADSLKTDSVK
-210 KIASVKKVEDTLIPL
+210 KELDTLNPL
-225 KINLVDTIIKKDTTA
+225 KINLVDTVIKKDTTA
-240 ITSLT
+240 INSTMT
-245 TVSTNANDSLNSKYI
+245 DITNAKDSINSKYI

-370 ETDLVP
+370 ETDLVT

-392 KVHLVAAGES
+392 KVHVVLAGES

-422 GITDK
+422 GVTDK
-427 TLVAGTTLILFKTN
+427 TLVAGTTLLLFKTT
-441 EAPKITTMPV
+441 EAPKSNT
-451 IAPIEK
+451 IAPK
-457 PVKKEMI
+457 N
-464 KKSKLLTDTTTKK
+464 S
-477 TEIKDSLKK
+477 SL
-486 KPLDFIKNISVPNFL
+486 PNFL
-501 KRKKNN
+501 KRKKDN

>member
-51 LAQGIIESNS
+51 LAQGIIESKS

-76 KCKSDWK
+76 KCKTDWK

-97 FRAYPN
+97 FRVYPN

-137 GLKKAGYATAA
+137 GLKKAGYATDT

-168 PELGFFE
+168 PELAFFE
-175 DEDTPT
+175 DDDTPT

-189 IEARKTIEPI
+189 LQSSITIAPI
-199 IVVDSVKMDSV
+199 VKV
-210 KIASVKKVEDTLIPL
+210 
-225 KINLVDTIIKKDTTA
+225 KDTPTQQIINIA
-240 ITSLT
+240 
-245 TVSTNANDSLNSKYI
+245 
-260 DTIQLSNIKGI
+260 DTIQLSNVKGI
-271 TSSDSIQITAPTA
+271 IKSDSIKITAPSA
-284 INGIGALPTELAK
+284 MNGVGSMPIE
-297 DSAIRIDSTLPKKDT
+297 LPKESVLKIDTTINKIKFKDT
-312 STVVSEKPNTAIKFE
+312 SEIVISIIDTSKINKSIIDTSTLITKTENTTVKFK

-337 LLAIYASAGSSF
+337 LLAIYATAGRSF

-370 ETDLVP
+370 ETDLVS

-387 KEVSK
+387 KEISK
-392 KVHLVAAGES
+392 KLHLVAAGES

-422 GITDK
+422 GVTDK
-427 TLVAGTTLILFKTN
+427 TLVAGTALVLFKTN
-441 EAPKITTMPV
+441 EAPKITASP
-451 IAPIEK
+451 
-457 PVKKEMI
+457 
-464 KKSKLLTDTTTKK
+464 TKNSS
-477 TEIKDSLKK
+477 T
-486 KPLDFIKNISVPNFL
+486 PNFL

>member
-7 ALLFFLTLPLTTLA
+7 ALVFFFTIPLSSLA

-29 IDQYKDIAIS
+29 IDQFKDIAIS

-76 KCKSDWK
+76 KCKTDWK

-97 FRAYPN
+97 FRVYPN

-116 TRPNYAP
+116 GRTNYAP

-137 GLKKAGYATAA
+137 GLKKAGYATAS

-158 NDFELSQYNF
+158 NDFELSQFNF
-168 PELGFFE
+168 PELAFY
-175 DEDTPT
+175 DDDDTPT
-181 QKIDTSKK
+181 QKVDTSKK
-189 IEARKTIEPI
+189 IAPI
-199 IVVDSVKMDSV
+199 VIADSVKTNII
-210 KIASVKKVEDTLIPL
+210 KIDTVRKLEDTILH
-225 KINLVDTIIKKDTTA
+225 KDTTPL
-240 ITSLT
+240 S
-245 TVSTNANDSLNSKYI
+245 SKYI
-260 DTIQLSNIKGI
+260 DTIQLSGVKGI
-271 TSSDSIQITAPTA
+271 SSSDTIKITAPKA
-284 INGIGALPTELAK
+284 MNGIGVIRLDSVLAV
-297 DSAIRIDSTLPKKDT
+297 DT
-312 STVVSEKPNTAIKFE
+312 SKNKIDIQLQEANIIDTSKLITNTQNSAAKFE

-337 LLAIYASAGSSF
+337 LLAIWAQAGSSF
-349 LELATTYNI
+349 LDIANTYNI

-370 ETDLVP
+370 ETDLLAH
-376 KDQILYLVPKR
+376 DQILYLVPKR

-392 KVHLVAAGES
+392 KVHLVAAGET

-414 NYLQAYNA
+414 NYLQAYNT
-422 GITDK
+422 GVTDK
-427 TLVAGTTLILFKTN
+427 NLQVGSTLVLFKTN
-441 EAPKITTMPV
+441 EASKIST
-451 IAPIEK
+451 API
-457 PVKKEMI
+457 
-464 KKSKLLTDTTTKK
+464 KS
-477 TEIKDSLKK
+477 
-486 KPLDFIKNISVPNFL
+486 ISTPGFL